1 MELNKKDFLRVYRDF
16 MGVEGRRID
25 AKYLVRLKDDI
36 RRFTTEHD
44 VSLDALTKSMRTVM
58 IAHREISLGHHS
70 IEAILLYTLI
80 YKTETPISYVKERYG
95 DTTAELVEGLMK
107 VYDLYYR
114 QQLTVNSQQS
124 TVNGQ
129 QSGSSVVRSDNFRK
143 LLISLAQDVRV
154 IMIMIVERL
163 DTMRHLQEY
172 DEDEQQEIARE
183 VSYLYAPLAHR
194 MGLYGIKTELEDL
207 SLKYTSREVYKEI
220 ATKLNETKRS
230 RDAYIKKFIEPVKAR
245 LEAEGLKFSIKG
257 RTKSIHSIWNKI
269 RKQQVPFEKVYDLFA
284 IRIIIDCP
292 VEREKAA
299 CWQAFSVVT
308 DMYTANTKRLRDWIS
323 VPKSNG
329 YESLHVTVM
338 GPEGKWVEVQIRT
351 ERMDEV
357 AEKGVAAHWKY
368 KGGKSDSAQMDEWLK
383 NLRDLLE
390 QGGGE
395 DEDGAEV
402 MNEFKMQLYDDDVFV
417 FTPKGDLHQLHRGA
431 TVLDFAFGIHTK
443 IGSQCMGAIVNGK
456 HVSFKYELQNGDQV
470 EVITSPTQTPR
481 ADWLN
486 WAKTS
491 KARSRIKQ
499 ALKEAEH
506 KEAEDGRETL
516 LRRLKNW
523 KLEFD
528 DSLIGRAYR
537 KLGYKTFS
545 DFYVAI
551 NQEKVNLLQL
561 RDWLVDGFEAQEQQQ
576 MTPRSAEGFEQETEL
591 QRITAKDDALVIDRN
606 LKNVDYTLARCCNPI
621 YGDEIFGFVS
631 VNGGIKIHKKDC
643 PNAPQLISRFGYRI
657 VNARWAGGSTGGEY
671 TTTIRIIGRDD
682 IGIVTNITSVISK
695 EQGINMRSIS
705 VDSNAGLF
713 EGSITLVV
721 HQASQLEA
729 LFKKLRTIKGVKQ
742 IFRV

>member
-1 MELNKKDFLRVYRDF
+1 MNSELNKKDFLRVYRDF
-16 MGVEGRRID
+16 MSVEGRKID
-25 AKYLVRLKDDI
+25 AKYLSRLKDDI
-36 RRFTTEHD
+36 RRFTSEYD
-44 VSLDALTKSMRTVM
+44 VTLDALAKSMRTAM

-80 YKTETPISYVKERYG
+80 YKTGTPITYVEERYG
-95 DTTAELVEGLMK
+95 ETTAELVEGMMK
-107 VYDLYYR
+107 VYDLYSR
-114 QQLTVNSQQS
+114 KVAVESE
-124 TVNGQ
+124 
-129 QSGSSVVRSDNFRK
+129 NFRK
-143 LLISLAQDVRV
+143 LLISFARDVRV

-163 DTMRHLQEY
+163 DTMRNLDSYSES
-172 DEDEQQEIARE
+172 DQQEIARE

-207 SLKYTSREVYKEI
+207 SLKFTSREVYKDI
-220 ATKLNETKRS
+220 AHKLNETKRS

-245 LEAEGLKFSIKG
+245 LETEGLKFSIKG

-292 VEREKAA
+292 LEREKAA

-390 QGGGE
+390 QGGAD

-431 TVLDFAFGIHTK
+431 TVLDFAFGIHSR

-506 KEAEDGRETL
+506 KEAENGRETL

-523 KLEFD
+523 KLDFD
-528 DSLIGRAYR
+528 DSLVNKAAR
-537 KLGYKTFS
+537 KLGYKTLM
-545 DFYVAI
+545 DFFVAI

-561 RDWLVDGFEAQEQQQ
+561 RDWFVDGFDEQEQPT
-576 MTPRSAEGFEQETEL
+576 TPRSADGYEQETEL
-591 QRITAKDDALVIDRN
+591 LRITAKDDALVIDRN

-657 VNARWAGGSTGGEY
+657 VNARWAGGSTGTEY

-713 EGSITLVV
+713 EGTITLVV
-721 HQASQLEA
+721 RQASQLET

>member
-1 MELNKKDFLRVYRDF
+1 MNSELNKKDFLRVYRDF
-16 MGVEGRRID
+16 MSVEGRKID
-25 AKYLVRLKDDI
+25 AKYLSRLKDDI
-36 RRFTTEHD
+36 RRFTSEYD
-44 VSLDALTKSMRTVM
+44 VTLDALAKSMRTAM

-80 YKTETPISYVKERYG
+80 YKTGTPIAYVEERYG
-95 DTTAELVEGLMK
+95 ETTAELVEGMMK
-107 VYDLYYR
+107 VYDLYSR
-114 QQLTVNSQQS
+114 KVAVESE
-124 TVNGQ
+124 
-129 QSGSSVVRSDNFRK
+129 NFRK
-143 LLISLAQDVRV
+143 LLISFARDVRV

-163 DTMRHLQEY
+163 DTMRNLDSYSES
-172 DEDEQQEIARE
+172 DQQEIARE

-207 SLKYTSREVYKEI
+207 SLKFTSREVYKDI
-220 ATKLNETKRS
+220 AHKLNETKRS

-292 VEREKAA
+292 LEREKAA

-390 QGGGE
+390 QGGAD

-431 TVLDFAFGIHTK
+431 TVLDFAFGIHSR

-506 KEAEDGRETL
+506 KEAENGRETL

-523 KLEFD
+523 KLDFD
-528 DSLIGRAYR
+528 DSLVNKAAR
-537 KLGYKTFS
+537 KLGYKTLM
-545 DFYVAI
+545 DFFVAI

-561 RDWLVDGFEAQEQQQ
+561 RDWFVDGFDEQEQPT
-576 MTPRSAEGFEQETEL
+576 TPRSADGYEQETEL

-657 VNARWAGGSTGGEY
+657 VNARWAGGSTGTEY

-713 EGSITLVV
+713 EGTITLVV
-721 HQASQLEA
+721 RQASQLET

>member
-1 MELNKKDFLRVYRDF
+1 MNYELNKREFLGVYRDF
-16 MGVEGRRID
+16 MRVEGQRID
-25 AKYLVRLKDDI
+25 TKYMQRLKEDI

-44 VSLDALTKSMRTVM
+44 VTLDALAKSMRTAM

-80 YKTETPISYVKERYG
+80 YKTGTPLSYVEERYG
-95 DTTAELVEGLMK
+95 ESTTMLVEGLMK
-107 VYDLYYR
+107 VYDLYNR
-114 QQLTVNSQQS
+114 GVAVESE
-124 TVNGQ
+124 
-129 QSGSSVVRSDNFRK
+129 NFRK

-163 DTMRHLQEY
+163 DTMRHLHEY
-172 DEDEQQEIARE
+172 EIEEQQEIARE

-230 RDAYIKKFIEPVKAR
+230 RDAYIQKFIEPVKAR

-284 IRIIIDCP
+284 IRIIIDCQI
-292 VEREKAA
+292 EREKAA

-395 DEDGAEV
+395 DDNMEV

-417 FTPKGDLHQLHRGA
+417 FTPKGDLHQLHRGS
-431 TVLDFAFGIHTK
+431 TVLDFAFGIHTR

-486 WAKTS
+486 WTKTS

-499 ALKEAEH
+499 ALKEAAH
-506 KEAEDGRETL
+506 KEAENGREML

-528 DSLIGRAYR
+528 DSLMNRAAR
-537 KLGYKTFS
+537 KLGYKTLM

-561 RDWLVDGFEAQEQQQ
+561 RDWFVDGFEEQEQQQ
-576 MTPRSAEGFEQETEL
+576 TPRTADGFEQETEL

-631 VNGGIKIHKKDC
+631 VSGGIKIHKKDC

-657 VNARWAGGSTGGEY
+657 VNARWAGDSTGTEY

-713 EGSITLVV
+713 EGTITLVV

>member
-1 MELNKKDFLRVYRDF
+1 MEKREFLQVYRDF
-16 MGVEGRRID
+16 MSVEGRKID
-25 AKYLVRLKDDI
+25 PKYMERLKDDI
-36 RRFTTEHD
+36 RRFTTEYD
-44 VSLDALTKSMRTVM
+44 VPLEALAKSMRTAM

-80 YKTETPISYVKERYG
+80 YKTNTPISYVEENYG
-95 DTTAELVEGLMK
+95 ATTALLVEGLTK
-107 VYDLYYR
+107 VYDLYNR
-114 QQLTVNSQQS
+114 RVAVESE
-124 TVNGQ
+124 
-129 QSGSSVVRSDNFRK
+129 NFRK
-143 LLISLAQDVRV
+143 LLISFAQDVRV

-163 DTMRHLQEY
+163 DTMRNLQYYSEP
-172 DEDEQQEIARE
+172 EQQEIARE
-183 VSYLYAPLAHR
+183 VSFLYAPLAHR

-207 SLKYTSREVYKEI
+207 SLKFTSREIYKEI

-292 VEREKAA
+292 IEREKSA

-323 VPKSNG
+323 VPKSNS

-383 NLRDLLE
+383 NLRDMLE

-395 DEDGAEV
+395 AEDGTDV

-470 EVITSPTQTPR
+470 EVLTSPTQSPR

-486 WAKTS
+486 WTKTS

-499 ALKEAEH
+499 ALKEVEH
-506 KEAEDGRETL
+506 READNGRETL

-528 DSLIGRAYR
+528 DSSINRAAR
-537 KLGYKTFS
+537 KLGYKTLM

-561 RDWLVDGFEAQEQQQ
+561 REWLTDGFEVQEQSSQ
-576 MTPRSAEGFEQETEL
+576 PRSAEGYEQETEL
-591 QRITAKDDALVIDRN
+591 QRITANDDALIIDRN

-657 VNARWAGGSTGGEY
+657 VNARWSGGSNTGEY

-713 EGSITLVV
+713 EGTITLVV
-721 HQASQLEA
+721 RQASQLEP

>member
-1 MELNKKDFLRVYRDF
+1 MNSELDKKDFLRVYRDF
-16 MGVEGRRID
+16 MSVEGRKID
-25 AKYLVRLKDDI
+25 AKYLSRLKDDI
-36 RRFTTEHD
+36 RRFTSEYD
-44 VSLDALTKSMRTVM
+44 VTLDALAKSMRTAM

-70 IEAILLYTLI
+70 IEDILLYTLI
-80 YKTETPISYVKERYG
+80 YKTGTPIAYVEERYG
-95 DTTAELVEGLMK
+95 ETTAELVEGMVK
-107 VYDLYYR
+107 VYDLYSR
-114 QQLTVNSQQS
+114 KVAVESE
-124 TVNGQ
+124 
-129 QSGSSVVRSDNFRK
+129 NFRK
-143 LLISLAQDVRV
+143 LLISFARDVRV

-163 DTMRHLQEY
+163 DTMRNLDSYSES
-172 DEDEQQEIARE
+172 EQQEIARE

-207 SLKYTSREVYKEI
+207 SLKFTSREVYKDI
-220 ATKLNETKRS
+220 AHKLNETKRS

-292 VEREKAA
+292 LEREKAA

-390 QGGGE
+390 QGGAD

-431 TVLDFAFGIHTK
+431 TVLDFAFGIHSR

-506 KEAEDGRETL
+506 KEAENGRETL

-523 KLEFD
+523 KLDFD
-528 DSLIGRAYR
+528 DSLVNKAAR
-537 KLGYKTFS
+537 KLGYKTLM
-545 DFYVAI
+545 DFFVAI

-561 RDWLVDGFEAQEQQQ
+561 RDWFVDGFDEQEQPT
-576 MTPRSAEGFEQETEL
+576 TPRSADGYEQETEL

-657 VNARWAGGSTGGEY
+657 VNARWAGGSTGTEY

-713 EGSITLVV
+713 EGTITLVV
-721 HQASQLEA
+721 RQASQLET

>member
-1 MELNKKDFLRVYRDF
+1 MEKREFLQVYRDF
-16 MGVEGRRID
+16 MSVEGRKID
-25 AKYLVRLKDDI
+25 PKYMERLKDDI
-36 RRFTTEHD
+36 RRFTTEYD
-44 VSLDALTKSMRTVM
+44 VPLEALAKSMRTAM

-80 YKTETPISYVKERYG
+80 YKTNTPISYVEENYG
-95 DTTAELVEGLMK
+95 ATTALLVEGLTK
-107 VYDLYYR
+107 VYDLYNR
-114 QQLTVNSQQS
+114 RVAVESE
-124 TVNGQ
+124 
-129 QSGSSVVRSDNFRK
+129 NFRK
-143 LLISLAQDVRV
+143 LLISFAQDVRV

-163 DTMRHLQEY
+163 DTMRNLQYYSEP
-172 DEDEQQEIARE
+172 EQQEIARE
-183 VSYLYAPLAHR
+183 VSFLYAPLAHR

-207 SLKYTSREVYKEI
+207 SLKFTSREIYKEI

-292 VEREKAA
+292 IEREKSA

-383 NLRDLLE
+383 NLRDMLE

-395 DEDGAEV
+395 AEDGTDV

-470 EVITSPTQTPR
+470 EVLTSPTQSPR

-486 WAKTS
+486 WTKTS

-499 ALKEAEH
+499 ALKEVEH
-506 KEAEDGRETL
+506 READNGRETL

-528 DSLIGRAYR
+528 DSSINRAAR
-537 KLGYKTFS
+537 KLGYKTLM

-561 RDWLVDGFEAQEQQQ
+561 REWLTDGFEVQEQSSQ
-576 MTPRSAEGFEQETEL
+576 PRSAEGYEQETEL
-591 QRITAKDDALVIDRN
+591 QRITANDDALIIDRN

-657 VNARWAGGSTGGEY
+657 VNARWSGGSNTGEY

-713 EGSITLVV
+713 EGTITLVV
-721 HQASQLEA
+721 RQASQLEP

>member
-1 MELNKKDFLRVYRDF
+1 MEKRDFLRVYRDF
-16 MGVEGRRID
+16 MDVEGRKID
-25 AKYLVRLKDDI
+25 AKYLKRLKEDI
-36 RRFTTEHD
+36 RRFTTEYD
-44 VSLDALTKSMRTVM
+44 VTLDALAKSMRTAM

-80 YKTETPISYVKERYG
+80 YKTGTPLSYVEERYG
-95 DTTAELVEGLMK
+95 ETTAELVEGLMR

-114 QQLTVNSQQS
+114 QQSTVNSQQS
-124 TVNGQ
+124 G
-129 QSGSSVVRSDNFRK
+129 GSVVRSDNFRK

-163 DTMRHLQEY
+163 DTMRNLEGY
-172 DEDEQQEIARE
+172 VESEQQEIARE

-207 SLKYTSREVYKEI
+207 SLKYTSREVYKDI
-220 ATKLNETKRS
+220 AHKLNETKRS

-390 QGGGE
+390 QGTG
-395 DEDGAEV
+395 DEDGADV

-431 TVLDFAFGIHTK
+431 TVLDFAFGIHSK

-470 EVITSPTQTPR
+470 EVLTSPTQTPR

-486 WAKTS
+486 WTKTS

-506 KEAEDGRETL
+506 KEAENGRETL

-537 KLGYKTFS
+537 KLGYKTLS

-561 RDWLVDGFEAQEQQQ
+561 RDWFVDGFEQTATRL
-576 MTPRSAEGFEQETEL
+576 MPFTNSTRSINTLFGL
-591 QRITAKDDALVIDRN
+591 DVGITAL
-606 LKNVDYTLARCCNPI
+606 
-621 YGDEIFGFVS
+621 
-631 VNGGIKIHKKDC
+631 
-643 PNAPQLISRFGYRI
+643 
-657 VNARWAGGSTGGEY
+657 
-671 TTTIRIIGRDD
+671 
-682 IGIVTNITSVISK
+682 
-695 EQGINMRSIS
+695 
-705 VDSNAGLF
+705 
-713 EGSITLVV
+713 
-721 HQASQLEA
+721 
-729 LFKKLRTIKGVKQ
+729 
-742 IFRV
+742 

>member
-1 MELNKKDFLRVYRDF
+1 MMEKREFLQVYRDF
-16 MGVEGRRID
+16 MSVEGRRID
-25 AKYLVRLKDDI
+25 PKYMTRLKNDI

-44 VSLDALTKSMRTVM
+44 VTLEALAKSMRTAM

-80 YKTETPISYVKERYG
+80 YKTETPISYVEERYG
-95 DTTAELVEGLMK
+95 ETTAELVEGLTK
-107 VYDLYYR
+107 VYDLYSR
-114 QQLTVNSQQS
+114 KVAVESE
-124 TVNGQ
+124 
-129 QSGSSVVRSDNFRK
+129 NFRK
-143 LLISLAQDVRV
+143 LLISFARDVRV

-163 DTMRHLQEY
+163 DTMRNLQYYSES
-172 DEDEQQEIARE
+172 EQQEIARE

-207 SLKYTSREVYKEI
+207 SLKFTSREIYKEI

-292 VEREKAA
+292 VEREKSA

-383 NLRDLLE
+383 NLRDMLE

-395 DEDGAEV
+395 SEDGAEV

-470 EVITSPTQTPR
+470 EVLTSPTQTPR

-486 WAKTS
+486 WTKTS

-506 KEAEDGRETL
+506 REAENGRETL

-528 DSLIGRAYR
+528 DSLVNKAAR
-537 KLGYKTFS
+537 KLGYKTLM

-561 RDWLVDGFEAQEQQQ
+561 RDWMTEGFEAQEQ
-576 MTPRSAEGFEQETEL
+576 TPTQPRTADGYEQETEL

-631 VNGGIKIHKKDC
+631 VSGGIKIHKKDC

-713 EGSITLVV
+713 EGTITLVV
-721 HQASQLEA
+721 RQASQLEA
-729 LFKKLRTIKGVKQ
+729 LFKKLHTIKGVKQ

>member
-1 MELNKKDFLRVYRDF
+1 MNSELDKKDFLRVYRDF
-16 MGVEGRRID
+16 MSVEGRKID
-25 AKYLVRLKDDI
+25 AKYLSRLKDDI
-36 RRFTTEHD
+36 RRFTSEYD
-44 VSLDALTKSMRTVM
+44 VTLDALAKSMRTAM

-80 YKTETPISYVKERYG
+80 YKTGTPIAYVEERYG
-95 DTTAELVEGLMK
+95 ETTAELVEGMVK
-107 VYDLYYR
+107 VYDLYSR
-114 QQLTVNSQQS
+114 KVAVESE
-124 TVNGQ
+124 
-129 QSGSSVVRSDNFRK
+129 NFRK
-143 LLISLAQDVRV
+143 LLISFARDVRV

-163 DTMRHLQEY
+163 DTMRNLDSYSES
-172 DEDEQQEIARE
+172 EQQEIARE

-207 SLKYTSREVYKEI
+207 SLKFTSREVYKDI
-220 ATKLNETKRS
+220 AHKLNETKRS

-292 VEREKAA
+292 LEREKAA

-390 QGGGE
+390 QGGAD

-431 TVLDFAFGIHTK
+431 TVLDFAFGIHSR

-506 KEAEDGRETL
+506 KEAENGRETL

-528 DSLIGRAYR
+528 DSLVNKAAR
-537 KLGYKTFS
+537 KLGYKTLM
-545 DFYVAI
+545 DFFVAI

-561 RDWLVDGFEAQEQQQ
+561 RDWFVDGFDEQEQPT
-576 MTPRSAEGFEQETEL
+576 TPRSADGYEQETEL

-657 VNARWAGGSTGGEY
+657 VNARWAGGSTGTEY

-713 EGSITLVV
+713 EGTITLVV
-721 HQASQLEA
+721 RQASQLET

>member
-1 MELNKKDFLRVYRDF
+1 MNYELNKKDFLRVYRDF
-16 MGVEGRRID
+16 MNIEGRKID
-25 AKYLVRLKDDI
+25 AKYLVRLKEDI
-36 RRFTTEHD
+36 RRFTTEYD
-44 VSLDALTKSMRTVM
+44 VSLSALAKSMRTAM

-80 YKTETPISYVKERYG
+80 YKTETPISYVEERYG
-95 DTTAELVEGLMK
+95 ETTAELVEGLMK
-107 VYDLYYR
+107 VYDLYSR
-114 QQLTVNSQQS
+114 KVAVESE
-124 TVNGQ
+124 
-129 QSGSSVVRSDNFRK
+129 NFRK
-143 LLISLAQDVRV
+143 LLISFARDVRV

-163 DTMRHLQEY
+163 DTMRNLQYYSES
-172 DEDEQQEIARE
+172 EQQEIARE

-257 RTKSIHSIWNKI
+257 RTKSIYSIWNKI

-417 FTPKGDLHQLHRGA
+417 FTPKGDLHQLHRGS

-506 KEAEDGRETL
+506 KEAENGRETL

-537 KLGYKTFS
+537 KLGYKTLS

-551 NQEKVNLLQL
+551 NQDKVNLLQL
-561 RDWLVDGFEAQEQQQ
+561 RDWVVDGFDAQEQQT
-576 MTPRSAEGFEQETEL
+576 TPRSAEGFEQETEL

-671 TTTIRIIGRDD
+671 MTTIRIIGRDD

-695 EQGINMRSIS
+695 EPGVNMRSIS

-713 EGSITLVV
+713 EGTITLVL
-721 HQASQLEA
+721 HQASQLEV